1 MYYAADEAPLVSNV
15 KFAAVQM
22 DASCF
27 RGVYGVKLHVEMLA
41 SDATQH
47 GGRVSIREAF
57 AKVLLPN
64 QTPTHHVPSIYCQIA
79 KKTH

>member
-1 MYYAADEAPLVSNV
+1 MYCAADEAPLVSNV

-22 DASCF
+22 DAAASE
-27 RGVYGVKLHVEMLA
+27 VSTASKLHVELLA
-41 SDATQH
+41 FDATQH